1 MLFLLSFKSR
11 ISHFFPSTLS
21 LFSQEKTTTIEYD
34 KSGNRVLRSS
44 LTLEAKNGSMSNS
57 VADTLQFADAL
68 SGFTFA
74 LFPNP
79 AEQEVSISTQPE
91 FVQQGAPV
99 LYLYDLI
106 GKLILQ
112 KNFNR
117 AQETLDMRAVK
128 SGAYVLKLRTN
139 DVDVTE

>member
-1 MLFLLSFKSR
+1 MKTTLSLLLLL
-11 ISHFFPSTLS
+11 STLS
-21 LFSQEKTTTIEYD
+21 LFSQEKTTTIED
-34 KSGNRVLRSS
+34 HKSGNRVLRSS
-44 LTLEAKNGSMSNS
+44 LTLEVKNGSLSNS
-57 VADTLQFADAL
+57 AQDTLQFSDAL

-79 AEQEVSISTQPE
+79 AEQEVSISKQPE
-91 FVQQGAPV
+91 FVQQGGLV
-99 LYLYDLI
+99 LSLYDLS

-117 AQETLDMRAVK
+117 AQETLDLRSVK

-139 DVDVTE
+139 NATLTR

>member
-1 MLFLLSFKSR
+1 MGSWFN
-11 ISHFFPSTLS
+11 
-21 LFSQEKTTTIEYD
+21 QTTNRTICS

-44 LTLEAKNGSMSNS
+44 LTLEVKNGSLSNS
-57 VADTLQFADAL
+57 AQDTLQFSDAL

-79 AEQEVSISTQPE
+79 AEQEVSISKQPE
-91 FVQQGAPV
+91 FVQQGGLV
-99 LYLYDLI
+99 LSLYDLS

-117 AQETLDMRAVK
+117 AQETLDLRSVK

-139 DVDVTE
+139 NATLTR

>member
-1 MLFLLSFKSR
+1 MKTIFSFILLL
-11 ISHFFPSTLS
+11 STLS
-21 LFSQEKTTTIEYD
+21 LFSQEKITTIEYD

-44 LTLEAKNGSMSNS
+44 LTVEAKNGSMSNS
-57 VADTLQFADAL
+57 AADTLQFSDAL
-68 SGFTFA
+68 SGFTFS

-91 FVQQGAPV
+91 FVQQGARV
-99 LYLYDLI
+99 LCLYDLS

-117 AQETLDMRAVK
+117 AHETVDLSSVK
-128 SGAYVLKLRTN
+128 SGTYVLKLRTN

>member
-1 MLFLLSFKSR
+1 MKTSLFLLLLTSFA
-11 ISHFFPSTLS
+11 

-44 LTLEAKNGSMSNS
+44 LTVEAKNGSMSNS
-57 VADTLQFADAL
+57 AADTLQFADAL

-99 LYLYDLI
+99 LYLYDLS

-117 AQETLDMRAVK
+117 ARETLDLSSVK
-128 SGAYVLKLRTN
+128 SGTYVLKLRTN
-139 DVDVTE
+139 NAIQS